1 MQKRGYLGKYTGQ
14 VNFIKEDG
22 IQSMIF
28 FEGDDVPI
36 HLSIRHEIPIIE
48 EGWVGKPKRM
58 FQILYERGFLDLT
71 KLNLYTV

>member
-1 MQKRGYLGKYTGQ
+1 MKGNLKKFQEVAIL
-14 VNFIKEDG
+14 NDI
-22 IQSMIF
+22 
-28 FEGDDVPI
+28 P
-36 HLSIRHEIPIIE
+36 IRHEIPIIE

>member
-36 HLSIRHEIPIIE
+36 HLSITERESRRNERITGDKKIVTYKMAE
-48 EGWVGKPKRM
+48 LVS
-58 FQILYERGFLDLT
+58 ILKERIRQ
-71 KLNLYTV
+71 